1 MRIAHVQVDK
11 KLSFFYLNGSITFS
25 IGVVMS
31 EVLTIKQMPAEL
43 KQHWAEEARKN
54 DRSMNKEVLRV
65 LEEERARRE
74 AAKSPV
80 KDMDSIM
87 EAARQLQS
95 FAVVDQRPME
105 VVLYDDD
112 GMPK

>member
-1 MRIAHVQVDK
+1 
-11 KLSFFYLNGSITFS
+11 
-25 IGVVMS
+25 MS
-31 EVLTIKQMPAEL
+31 EVMTIKQVPAEL
-43 KQHWAEEARKN
+43 KKYWAEEAKKH

-74 AAKSPV
+74 AAKSPA

-87 EAARQLQS
+87 VAARRLQS
-95 FAVVDQRPME
+95 FAVVDQRPIE
-105 VVLYDDD
+105 AVLYDDE

>member
-1 MRIAHVQVDK
+1 
-11 KLSFFYLNGSITFS
+11 
-25 IGVVMS
+25 MS
-31 EVLTIKQMPAEL
+31 EVMTIKQMPADL
-43 KQHWAEEARKN
+43 KRYWAEEAKRH

-74 AAKSPV
+74 TAKVPG

-87 EAARQLQS
+87 VAASRLQS
-95 FAVVDQRPME
+95 FALIDQRPIE
-105 VVLYDDD
+105 EILYDEE

>member
-1 MRIAHVQVDK
+1 
-11 KLSFFYLNGSITFS
+11 
-25 IGVVMS
+25 MS
-31 EVLTIKQMPAEL
+31 EVMTIKQIPAEL
-43 KQHWAEEARKN
+43 KKYWAEEAKKH

-74 AAKSPV
+74 AAKSPA

-87 EAARQLQS
+87 VAARRLQS
-95 FAVVDQRPME
+95 FAVVDPRPIE
-105 VVLYDDD
+105 TILYDDE

>member
-1 MRIAHVQVDK
+1 MEA
-11 KLSFFYLNGSITFS
+11 
-25 IGVVMS
+25 VMS
-31 EVLTIKQMPAEL
+31 EVMTIKQMSADL
-43 KQHWAEEARKN
+43 KRYWAEEAKRH

-74 AAKSPV
+74 AAKSPA

-87 EAARQLQS
+87 AAARRLQS
-95 FAVVDQRPME
+95 FAVVDQRPIE
-105 VVLYDDD
+105 EILYDEE